1 MSCLLK
7 GVLKAHLNYTISRI
21 RLSSCCI
28 CLSLH
33 ECKDDS
39 QQSPSSHKHELC
51 LVQTITYARMS
62 ILYDK
67 WQDLDGPIDETI
79 VYPILIL
86 VNYRYEMSK
95 HRLK

>member
-1 MSCLLK
+1 MQ
-7 GVLKAHLNYTISRI
+7 A
-21 RLSSCCI
+21 
-28 CLSLH
+28 
-33 ECKDDS
+33 
-39 QQSPSSHKHELC
+39 
-51 LVQTITYARMS
+51 ITYARMT
-62 ILYDK
+62 ILCDK